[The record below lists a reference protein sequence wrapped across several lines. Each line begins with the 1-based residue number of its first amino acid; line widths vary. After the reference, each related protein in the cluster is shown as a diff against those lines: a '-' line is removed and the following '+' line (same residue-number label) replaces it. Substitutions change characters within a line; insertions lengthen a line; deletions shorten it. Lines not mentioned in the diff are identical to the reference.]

1 MRILKIKTLGKR
13 EKILAIA
20 VGALLLI
27 FIFKLLIFNPLLDK
41 LSSARLEIEREQL
54 GIRKFLELVQ
64 HKEEI
69 LNSQKQ
75 IERYLNLKG
84 SDEQKMAAILSK
96 IESEAHRAGLSIT
109 DMSPQSIPQTKS
121 IPSIYHVQL
130 RAEGD
135 IQKIFDFIYSLENSD
150 ILFKIDK
157 LTLSSKDETSKTVKI
172 EASILA
178 VSFT

>member
-1 MRILKIKTLGKR
+1 MRMLKIKTLGKR

-27 FIFKLLIFNPLLDK
+27 FIFKLFIFNPLLDK
-41 LSSARLEIEREQL
+41 LSSVKLEIGRAQL
-54 GIRKFLELVQ
+54 GIRKYLELVA

-84 SDEQKMAAILSK
+84 TNEEKIGAILSK
-96 IESEAHRAGLSIT
+96 IESEAHRVSLSIL
-109 DMSPQSIPQTKS
+109 DISPQPMPKTKS
-121 IPSIYHVQL
+121 IPSIYRVQL

-157 LTLSSKDETSKTVKI
+157 LNLSSKDESSRILKI